1 VLLAWAAAR
10 ARRLLRL
17 VARPQQQAV
26 AVGAAASGQLGLTP
40 GVGATQAA
48 GEPRVKVTR
57 HGGTVRVDASVAV
70 ASPHGAL
77 WAIVRSC
84 LNGGSPGVLR
94 DVRRAEVLERRNAEE
109 VVLYQEV
116 GWRCGRLLHG
126 TNRLRTLVRTVCR
139 HTSALQLHAAA

>member
-1 VLLAWAAAR
+1 M
-10 ARRLLRL
+10 
-17 VARPQQQAV
+17 
-26 AVGAAASGQLGLTP
+26 
-40 GVGATQAA
+40 GATQAA

-94 DVRRAEVLERRNAEE
+94 DVRRAEVLERRSPEE
-109 VVLYQEV
+109 CVLYQEV

-126 TNRLRTLVRTVCR
+126 TNRLRTLVRTVCQ